1 MNLLSVFGGG
11 LWLIPVGLF
20 LAAAWSAYRGIRAS
34 KSGSRRQNT
43 ATGEWIET
51 PGNEPFYNTGGGLLS
66 IILFAVLIV
75 VIILMVNDK

>member
-11 LWLIPVGLF
+11 LWIIPILILGGTIFFGVLGLK
-20 LAAAWSAYRGIRAS
+20 AS
-34 KSGSRRQNT
+34 QSGSRRQNT

-51 PGNEPFYNTGGGLLS
+51 PGNIPFHKTGYGK
-66 IILFAVLIV
+66 FAIALAIALIV